1 MGIFRETVTQTDEK
15 RPWLAAALAFLSPGL
30 GHLYLREWL
39 RAVLWFSMLML
50 ATSLLVPEAAVPTAT
65 AMTPEA
71 IWTASIEMARALS
84 LGAQLALLAI
94 TLLSVLDAYRIATE
108 INAAAA
114 IEEGQQCPHCGRE
127 LDEDI
132 DFCHWCTAELE

>member
-1 MGIFRETVTQTDEK
+1 MTRANEK

-39 RAVLWFSMLML
+39 RAVLWFGMLML
-50 ATSLLVPEAAVPTAT
+50 ATSLLVPEVATPAAT
-65 AMTPEA
+65 AMSLEA
-71 IWTASIEMARALS
+71 IWTASIEMTRALS
-84 LGAQLALLAI
+84 LEAQLALLAI
-94 TLLSVLDAYRIATE
+94 TLLSVVDAYRIATE

-127 LDEDI
+127 LDADI
-132 DFCHWCTAELE
+132 DFCHWCTVALE